1 MQFGILFIITM
12 HHYLFSTTRVTALLP
27 SLTDTDMV
35 RELKLFR
42 WVVPMTSK
50 QVATRLIAG
59 LRKDE
64 PEILVGWQGCDQ
76 ILM

>member
-1 MQFGILFIITM
+1 
-12 HHYLFSTTRVTALLP
+12 
-27 SLTDTDMV
+27 MV

-59 LRKDE
+59 RKPITWRDFA
-64 PEILVGWQGCDQ
+64 DQ
-76 ILM
+76 HKVEFDY